1 MCTKK
6 MLSQIIGEIII
17 ITGFG
22 FLLSCT
28 LLVSCNLIKEKK
40 RNVDKQRER
49 HACCEVVVARLVV
62 AADLL
67 SLLSFL
73 MIIM

>member
-1 MCTKK
+1 

-40 RNVDKQRER
+40 INVDKERES
-49 HACCEVVVARLVV
+49 HACCEVIVAARLVV